1 MITGLLA
8 GKFMDIIKCDKE
20 TIPKIIK
27 EIISNYSRNTN
38 GLRLDIYGSS
48 DNMLTLLVDYLN
60 EYVIIV
66 KHDGAHLS
74 ELSSNVFESLAK
86 LLDEII
92 DDGCYIEVYSLS
104 SNEIDLNLNVIN
116 ERAVK
121 DGSVHPYYQVSLE
134 KILAITTNEQPR
146 GGHKESGPN
155 DKEVDKE
162 HVYNILKEIVDEEY
176 SKLLVS
182 PSTIARILAFSRDYD
197 IKELA
202 KEEIKS
208 YKYFN
213 IIEDFVKS
221 ANVWAMLL
229 KFDDYEVWAVKKDD
243 SIGMI
248 AKYMG
253 GRTYTGSETVR
264 IIEEELHNNIDKIDK
279 VRVVLYY
286 R

>member
-1 MITGLLA
+1 MITSLLA

-27 EIISNYSRNTN
+27 EIISNHSRSTN

-66 KHDGAHLS
+66 KHDGTHLS
-74 ELSSNVFESLAK
+74 ELSSNMYESLAK

-92 DDGCYIEVYSLS
+92 DDRCYIEVYSLS
-104 SNEIDLNLNVIN
+104 PNEIDLNLNVIN

-121 DGSVHPYYQVSLE
+121 DGSIHPYYQVSLE
-134 KILAITTNEQPR
+134 KILAITTGEQTSGFEEPGSPGKASNE
-146 GGHKESGPN
+146 
-155 DKEVDKE
+155 E
-162 HVYNILKEIVDEEY
+162 HIYSRLKDIIDEEY

-202 KEEIKS
+202 KEEIKT

-253 GRTYTGSETVR
+253 GRTYTGSETVK

-279 VRVVLYY
+279 IRVVLYY

>member
-8 GKFMDIIKCDKE
+8 GRFIDIIKCDKE

-27 EIISNYSRNTN
+27 EIISNYSRSTN

-48 DNMLTLLVDYLN
+48 NDMLTLLVDYLN
-60 EYVIIV
+60 EYVVIV
-66 KHDGAHLS
+66 KHNGTHLS
-74 ELSSNVFESLAK
+74 ELSSNVYESLAK
-86 LLDEII
+86 LLEEII
-92 DDGCYIEVYSLS
+92 DDRCYIEVYSLS

-116 ERAVK
+116 ERAIK
-121 DGSVHPYYQVSLE
+121 DGSIHPYYQVSLE
-134 KILAITTNEQPR
+134 KILAISAIEKSS
-146 GGHKESGPN
+146 GDHKESRPN
-155 DKEVDKE
+155 KEAEDKKY
-162 HVYNILKEIVDEEY
+162 VYNILKEIVDEEY

-213 IIEDFVKS
+213 IIEDFVRS
-221 ANVWAMLL
+221 ANIWALLL

-253 GRTYTGSETVR
+253 GITYTGSETVR

-279 VRVVLYY
+279 VKVVLYY